1 MEGSCKWIAGGVI
14 GLIGILGL
22 FLSAHAHD
30 TTFYWLGI
38 GVFLVAMAVIFFMM
52 KRQFDLSE
60 GASH

>member
-1 MEGSCKWIAGGVI
+1 MDGTCKWIGGGVI

-30 TTFYWLGI
+30 TTFYYLGLGI
-38 GVFLVAMAVIFFMM
+38 FIVAIVVIFFLM